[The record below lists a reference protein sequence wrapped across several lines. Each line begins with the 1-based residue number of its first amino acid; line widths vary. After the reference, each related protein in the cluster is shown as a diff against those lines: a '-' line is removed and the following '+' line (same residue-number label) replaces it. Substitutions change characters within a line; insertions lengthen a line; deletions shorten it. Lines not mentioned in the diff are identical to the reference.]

1 MNLECNLGGA
11 ERCHIWGKPNITL
24 SPLII
29 TYKHK
34 LRLKFNALLRALIV
48 AIQPSSLSSH
58 ATLMMNQMDVD
69 PHKQEQEVDELEDED
84 GFASDGDGNNEIH
97 DLALNNPSADLL
109 TTHQLHGT

>member
-1 MNLECNLGGA
+1 MYKYNLISVNYYVLVA
-11 ERCHIWGKPNITL
+11 KQL
-24 SPLII
+24 S
-29 TYKHK
+29 
-34 LRLKFNALLRALIV
+34 KFNLHSFNHPLA
-48 AIQPSSLSSH
+48 SH

-69 PHKQEQEVDELEDED
+69 PHNKEQEVDELEDDD